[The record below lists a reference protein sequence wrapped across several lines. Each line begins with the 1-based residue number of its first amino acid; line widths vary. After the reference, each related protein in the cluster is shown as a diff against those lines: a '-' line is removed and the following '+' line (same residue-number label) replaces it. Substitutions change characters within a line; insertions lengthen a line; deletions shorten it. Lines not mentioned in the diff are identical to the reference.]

1 MTTGIPPHGCPSR
14 RTVLGFAMISAMAAM
29 LPGGTAHAED
39 TLKLAIGQ
47 RGLLD
52 TSISHLGQEAGI
64 FKKHG
69 LKLDLLYTQ
78 GGGETQQ
85 AVISNSV
92 DIGIAAGTSG
102 VMAAF
107 VKGAPVRIIG
117 AQATGSA
124 EYWYVPAQS
133 PIKTLKDAGPKTLAF
148 STTGSSTNT
157 MALALAKQYNQSLKL
172 VATGS
177 PPSTLTQVMSGQV
190 DIGWAS
196 PPFGLKELD
205 EGKIRIIAKATDSL
219 EIRDQTLRVNFANLN
234 AVERKKDAIARYVQG
249 YRETLAWIF
258 SDDPKVIPM
267 YAAFAGIPEATAKRV
282 RDEFFSPEM
291 LNPDK
296 ISGLDVVT
304 QDAIAQKFIS
314 APLTKEQ
321 LADLIRIPQ
330 PIK

>member
-1 MTTGIPPHGCPSR
+1 MIQTWIR
-14 RTVLGFAMISAMAAM
+14 RKRVVTLAVAIATLILGSAAR
-29 LPGGTAHAED
+29 AED

-52 TSISHLGQEAGI
+52 TSISHLGQQAGI

-69 LKLDLLYTQ
+69 LNLELLYTQ

-85 AVISNSV
+85 AVISGSV

-107 VKGAPVRIIG
+107 VKGAPARIIS

-133 PIKTLKDAGPKTLAF
+133 PIKSLKDAGAKTLAY
-148 STTGSSTNT
+148 STAGSSTNT
-157 MALALAKQYNQSLKL
+157 MALALAKQYNPSLKL

-177 PPSTLTQVMSGQV
+177 PPSTLTQVMSGQI

-196 PPFGLKELD
+196 PPFGMKELD
-205 EGKIRIIAKATDSL
+205 EGKIRIIAKAIDSL
-219 EIRDQTLRVNFANLN
+219 EIRDQTLRVNFANMT
-234 AVERKKDAIARYVQG
+234 AIEKKKDQVARYVQG

-258 SDDPKVIPM
+258 SNDPEVIKL

-282 RDEFFSPEM
+282 RDEFFTKEM
-291 LNPDK
+291 LNPDH
-296 ISGLDVVT
+296 IAGLDFVMA
-304 QDAIAQKFIS
+304 DAVAQKFIP
-314 APLTKEQ
+314 APLTEEQ
-321 LADLIRIPQ
+321 LVDLIRIPE
-330 PIK
+330 PVK